1 MGQNKIVL
9 YHRVMRRENFEKA
22 ATDIFNLL
30 KSAQTKSPNVARI
43 LYVDIDGHKND
54 QGGYDNDMFELQKDF
69 GLGFL
74 AKYFTEVHFPLGDF
88 INSKPQCNDIPDKLE
103 IFSANNERDTS
114 LNDLYIENHSN
125 TEFVSEPDVF
135 DYLSKVHQFLT
146 EYHNYDF
153 DSMIR
158 ENNQITENGHL
169 RLWKNHISEL
179 INELFN
185 SFVYGNLLTV
195 AAMTRTLIE
204 CFVYFSRLN
213 ASGNEDLVH
222 HWYIC
227 SMCHKKE
234 IDVTRCKE
242 LIKEYCKTNQLCFSE
257 MWKTYGIQ
265 ANGDRPNKNRWL
277 KQIIPGN
284 VNEFK
289 NICSYLGDQ
298 HIYED
303 YQSACSFV
311 HGQDI
316 TSKILPFTFYVSICY
331 RFNMMMNYIF
341 RTIHLFPL
349 NEALENQLMSLEDEL
364 IELLEKYYQ

>member
-1 MGQNKIVL
+1 MEQNNIVL

-30 KSAQTKSPNVARI
+30 KSAQTKSPNAPR
-43 LYVDIDGHKND
+43 LLFVDIDGHKND

-88 INSKPQCNDIPDKLE
+88 INSKPQCNDIPEKLE
-103 IFSANNERDTS
+103 IFSADNKKDTT

-135 DYLSKVHQFLT
+135 DYLVKVRHFLT
-146 EYHNYDF
+146 EYQRYDF
-153 DSMIR
+153 DCMIH
-158 ENNQITENGHL
+158 ENNQNAENDHL

-179 INELFN
+179 INELYN
-185 SFVYGNLLTV
+185 SFIYGNLLTV

-204 CFVYFSRLN
+204 CFVYFSILTFP
-213 ASGNEDLVH
+213 GNEQLIH

-227 SMCHKKE
+227 STCYKKE
-234 IDVTRCKE
+234 FD
-242 LIKEYCKTNQLCFSE
+242 TNQTKEILKNYCHANHLDFSE
-257 MWKTYGIQ
+257 MWNTYGIKP
-265 ANGDRPNKNRWL
+265 NGERPNKNRWL
-277 KQIIPGN
+277 KQIISGN

-289 NICSYLGDQ
+289 NICAYLGDD

-316 TSKILPFTFYVSICY
+316 TSKMMPFTFYVSICY
-331 RFNMMMNYIF
+331 RFNMMMLYIF
-341 RTIHLFPL
+341 RTIRLFPT
-349 NEALENQLMSLEDEL
+349 NESLEEQLTSLEDEL
-364 IELLEKYYQ
+364 IELLEKYYK